1 MVWNIYTCPKMLYKW
16 YHIFIQLK
24 SKYYI
29 LGYHKLSNEY
39 NILGY
44 ISSENVI
51 FRSRNYMIYNK
62 FFLHNRHG
70 VQSSNY
76 YSFFHFLTIK
86 SIFYFQLLITTIT
99 KMRELM
105 IQQPRTSWGFDPL
118 KTSMKQWL
126 PSLLGGFYPTRIGF
140 VSK

>member
-44 ISSENVI
+44 HPKMLYSEAGIIWYTTSSFYIIDMAFKV
-51 FRSRNYMIYNK
+51 
-62 FFLHNRHG
+62 LTTT
-70 VQSSNY
+70 
-76 YSFFHFLTIK
+76 HF
-86 SIFYFQLLITTIT
+86 SIF
-99 KMRELM
+99 
-105 IQQPRTSWGFDPL
+105 
-118 KTSMKQWL
+118 
-126 PSLLGGFYPTRIGF
+126 
-140 VSK
+140 